1 MAFFENGVLPGSFWA
16 VFSSISGTH
25 QIADLAIFFV
35 ERGEG
40 FQWDCKTLC
49 ERLPPGPAQDFAT
62 AFPLG
67 FGCAPASTSTRQE

>member
-1 MAFFENGVLPGSFWA
+1 MLFENGVLLTSFWA
-16 VFSSISGTH
+16 VFSSIFGTY

-49 ERLPPGPAQDFAT
+49 ETPAALALLRILQ
-62 AFPLG
+62 PH
-67 FGCAPASTSTRQE
+67 SR